1 MSMPGDSNSKK
12 SKGTLQNRVGCLT
25 TGWLPWLHT
34 SWRHSGYERFTLL
47 CKTNCTKQPGTVAQF
62 ILNHTDS
69 PQSHTNAL
77 KGCHGELECSLMQAG
92 DLLTIV
98 SVLWLYNELG
108 SCLSSCLIYN
118 KNKPLITTI
127 SLASLQPG

>member
-1 MSMPGDSNSKK
+1 MRDLLYYARLIAQSN
-12 SKGTLQNRVGCLT
+12 
-25 TGWLPWLHT
+25 LH
-34 SWRHSGYERFTLL
+34 
-47 CKTNCTKQPGTVAQF
+47 GTVH
-62 ILNHTDS
+62 LNS

-92 DLLTIV
+92 DSLMVV
-98 SVLWLYNELG
+98 SVLWLYNALG